1 MFKEMRNRKRQLDN
15 DETREILINGE
26 YGVLATSGENGYSY
40 ATPLNYVY
48 LNNKLYFHCAA
59 EGHKLAN
66 IALNNRVSFC
76 VVGKTQVVP
85 GKFTSRYESVILFGK
100 AFLADEREK
109 REALMEFIKKYSPD
123 YEKEGENYINKA
135 IQHTCV
141 VKIEIERI
149 TGKASR

>member
-1 MFKEMRNRKRQLDN
+1 MFKEMRNRKKQLN
-15 DETREILINGE
+15 DDEAREILLNGE
-26 YGVLATSGENGYSY
+26 YGVLATGGENGYSY

-48 LNNKLYFHCAA
+48 LNDKLYFHCAA

-76 VVGKTQVVP
+76 VVGKTLVVP
-85 GKFTSRYESVILFGK
+85 GKFTSRFESVILFGK
-100 AFLADEREK
+100 AALAEEDEK
-109 REALMEFIKKYSPD
+109 REALLEFIRKYSPNF
-123 YEKEGENYINKA
+123 EKQGESYISKA
-135 IQHTCV
+135 IRQTCV